1 MTDERDRMNVEE
13 LGEIASAPFKT
24 EIKKK
29 TVVDDD
35 GYEFDIPTEVQKY
48 MTPSGEVVAVENE
61 KSRFVSCGHRVI
73 NTSQVMRCVY
83 GGHTVCKNCIRVC
96 DGCGE
101 MVCLAHSAEY
111 HDEEGSFRLCWDC
124 EDRFKL
130 EMVKESSLIN
140 KIFRRKSRCEKT
152 GKAKN

>member
-1 MTDERDRMNVEE
+1 MSEDRDSMDVEE
-13 LGEIASAPFKT
+13 LGDLASMPFKT
-24 EIKKK
+24 ELKKK

-35 GYEFDIPTEVQKY
+35 GYEFEITTEVKKS
-48 MTPSGEVVAVENE
+48 MGPGGEIIAVENQ
-61 KSRFVSCGHRVI
+61 KSRFVSCGHRVV

-83 GGHTVCKNCIRVC
+83 EGHTVCKECIKVC

-111 HDEEGSFRLCWDC
+111 HDEAGSFRLCWDC
-124 EDRFKL
+124 ENRFKL